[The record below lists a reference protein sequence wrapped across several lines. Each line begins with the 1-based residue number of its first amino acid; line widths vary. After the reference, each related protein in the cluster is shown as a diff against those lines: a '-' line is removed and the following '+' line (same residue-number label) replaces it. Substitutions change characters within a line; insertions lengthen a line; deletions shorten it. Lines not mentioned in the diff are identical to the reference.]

1 MFAGLPATGIGG
13 IFYMA
18 LVFFMPFKELWRA
31 MKGESSMERWAFIAS
46 RWGLFAIV
54 IAMMWVQAAIMK
66 WAVGSDMSKFMA
78 AGASAAT
85 GNQTTSLAGA
95 ALYLS
100 LLSLAGVMA
109 LVYVAR
115 VVIVVRRA
123 LGKR

>member
-13 IFYMA
+13 VFYML
-18 LVFFMPFKELWRA
+18 LVLLMPFKELWRA

-54 IAMMWVQAAIMK
+54 LAMMWLQGSIMK
-66 WAVGSDMSKFMA
+66 WAMGADLSKFMA

-85 GNQTTSLAGA
+85 GNHTTSLAGA

-100 LLSLAGVMA
+100 LLSFGGVMA
-109 LVYVAR
+109 TVYLARAVMLVRTAIASR
-115 VVIVVRRA
+115 
-123 LGKR
+123 